1 MLRMQFGCEDQQ
13 RTTSH
18 QRRLLSERMHIK
30 PLLYKVLIKTPFL
43 KDRSALCGPVRS
55 GEVEPDGGRRSIPF
69 LLTKQKNVL
78 IHF

>member
-18 QRRLLSERMHIK
+18 QRRLLSKRMHIK
-30 PLLYKVLIKTPFL
+30 PLLYKVLIRTLFL
-43 KDRSALCGPVRS
+43 KDRSALCGPVGS
-55 GEVEPDGGRRSIPF
+55 GEVERDGGGVPF

-78 IHF
+78 EHF